1 MSTTGFE
8 RAAEG
13 RIRIHVMPTK
23 RFKTFAVSL
32 YAGAPL
38 REETVTPIALT
49 PFVLRRGSA
58 SYPETMLFRER
69 LEELYGAG
77 FGFDVYKRDGSQIVQ
92 FRMDTINDAF
102 VNTDESLLENS
113 LSFLGEALTR
123 PALENGVFKSK
134 FVDAERDNV
143 RKKLDAIINNKARY
157 AGSRCVEEMF
167 AGEAYRLNALGKREA
182 LEHLDAPALHES
194 YRKWL
199 SEATLDLYVVGDTTL
214 DEVRGIVHRY
224 FDVAGPGHEPHEYAR
239 SAKSE
244 GAGNP
249 HVVKETMD
257 VSQGKLNIGF
267 KTSIDYADDR
277 YASALVYNGVL
288 GGYPHSKLFQNV
300 REKASLAYY
309 ASSQYEPHKAF
320 GTIQSGIEIG
330 NYERALDII
339 RVQLDAM
346 KAGEITDTE
355 LGQTKAMLGNDLR
368 EVRDSAFQMIQH
380 DFGGR
385 LSGRERSVAE
395 LIEQVESMTAEQV
408 AVAAQNFRLDTI
420 YFLTGKEGE

>member
-1 MSTTGFE
+1 MGTPGFE

-13 RIRIHVMPTK
+13 RIRIHVLPTK

-38 REETVTPIALT
+38 QEETVTPIALT
-49 PFVLRRGSA
+49 PFVLRRGNA
-58 SYPETMLFRER
+58 SYPETILFRER

-102 VNTDESLLENS
+102 VSTNEPLLESS
-113 LSFLGEALTR
+113 LAFLGETLTR
-123 PALENGVFKSK
+123 PALENGVFKPK

-157 AGSRCVEEMF
+157 AGVRCVEEMF
-167 AGEAYRLNALGKREA
+167 AGESYRLNALGKREA
-182 LEHLDAPALHES
+182 LEHLDAAALHES

-199 SEATLDLYVVGDTTL
+199 SEASLDLYVVGDTTL
-214 DEVRGIVHRY
+214 DEVRSIVHKH
-224 FDVAGPGHEPHEYAR
+224 FDVAGPGHSPHTYAR
-239 SAKSE
+239 SEKNE
-244 GAGNP
+244 GVGNP
-249 HVVKETMD
+249 HIVKEVMD
-257 VSQGKLNIGF
+257 VSQGKLNVGF

-277 YASALVYNGVL
+277 YAAALVYNGVL

-330 NYERALDII
+330 NYDRALDII
-339 RVQLDAM
+339 RVQLDTM
-346 KAGEITDTE
+346 KAGEITETE
-355 LGQTKAMLGNDLR
+355 LSQTQAMLGNDLR
-368 EVRDSAFQMIQH
+368 EIRDSAFQMIHH

-385 LSGRERSVAE
+385 LSGRERAVSE
-395 LIEQVESMTAEQV
+395 LIEQVENMTTRQV
-408 AVAAQNFRLDTI
+408 AEAAQNFRLDTI

>member
-1 MSTTGFE
+1 MTTPGFE

-13 RIRIHVMPTK
+13 RIRIHVLPTK

-58 SYPETMLFRER
+58 SYPETIQFRER

-77 FGFDVYKRDGSQIVQ
+77 FGFDVYKRDDSQIVQ

-102 VNTDESLLENS
+102 VGTDESLLESS
-113 LSFLGEALTR
+113 LAFLGETLTR
-123 PALENGVFKSK
+123 PALESGVFKSK

-157 AGSRCVEEMF
+157 AGARCVEEMF
-167 AGEAYRLNALGKREA
+167 AGESYRLNALGKREA
-182 LEHLDAPALHES
+182 LEELNAAALHES

-199 SEATLDLYVVGDTTL
+199 SEASLDLYVVGDTTL
-214 DEVRGIVHRY
+214 EEVRGIVSRS
-224 FDVAGPGHEPHEYAR
+224 FDVAGPGHNPHEYAK
-239 SAKSE
+239 SAKNE
-244 GAGNP
+244 GVGNP
-249 HVVKETMD
+249 RIVKEAMD
-257 VSQGKLNIGF
+257 VAQGKLNIGF
-267 KTSIDYADDR
+267 KTSIDYTDDR
-277 YASALVYNGVL
+277 YAAALVYNGVL

-320 GTIQSGIEIG
+320 GTIQSGIEIA
-330 NYERALDII
+330 NYDRALDII

-346 KAGEITDTE
+346 KSGEITETE
-355 LGQTKAMLGNDLR
+355 LSQTKAMLGNDLR
-368 EVRDSAFQMIQH
+368 ETRDSAFQMIQH

-385 LSGRERSVAE
+385 LSGRQRAVSE
-395 LIEQVESMTAEQV
+395 LLEQVEHMTAEQV
-408 AVAAQNFRLDTI
+408 ADAAATFRLDTI
-420 YFLTGKEGE
+420 YFLTGKGGE

>member
-13 RIRIHVMPTK
+13 RIRIHVLPTK

-32 YAGAPL
+32 YAGASL
-38 REETVTPIALT
+38 QEETVTPIALT

-58 SYPETMLFRER
+58 AYPETILFRER

-102 VNTDESLLENS
+102 VGKEEQLLENS
-113 LSFLGEALTR
+113 LAFLGETLTR

-157 AGSRCVEEMF
+157 AGARCVEEMF
-167 AGEAYRLNALGKREA
+167 AGESYRLNALGKREA
-182 LEHLDAPALHES
+182 LEHLDASSLHES

-199 SEATLDLYVVGDTTL
+199 SEAVLDLYVVGDATL
-214 DEVRGIVHRY
+214 AEVQGIVHKH
-224 FDVAGPGHEPHEYAR
+224 FDIAGPGHSPYEYAR

-244 GAGNP
+244 GVGNP
-249 HVVKETMD
+249 HIVKETMD

-330 NYERALDII
+330 NYDRALEII

-346 KAGEITDTE
+346 KAGEITETE
-355 LGQTKAMLGNDLR
+355 LSQTQAMLGNDLR
-368 EVRDSAFQMIQH
+368 EIRDSAFQMIHH

-385 LSGRERSVAE
+385 LSGRERSVSE
-395 LIEQVESMTAEQV
+395 LLEQVESMTAQQV
-408 AVAAQNFRLDTI
+408 AEAAQNFRLDTI

>member
-1 MSTTGFE
+1 MSTSGFE
-8 RAAEG
+8 RTAEG
-13 RIRIHVMPTK
+13 RIRIHVLPTK

-38 REETVTPIALT
+38 AEETVTPIALT
-49 PFVLRRGSA
+49 PFVLRRGNA

-77 FGFDVYKRDGSQIVQ
+77 FGFDVYKRDNSQIVQ

-102 VNTDESLLENS
+102 VSTDEPLLESS
-113 LSFLGEALTR
+113 LAFLGETLTR

-143 RKKLDAIINNKARY
+143 RKKLDSIINNKARY
-157 AGSRCVEEMF
+157 AGVRCVEEMF
-167 AGEAYRLNALGKREA
+167 AGESYRLNALGKREA
-182 LEHLDAPALHES
+182 LEHLDAAALHES
-194 YRKWL
+194 YRQWL

-214 DEVRGIVHRY
+214 DEVRSLVHKY
-224 FDVAGPGHEPHEYAR
+224 FDIAGPGHTPHVYEK
-239 SAKSE
+239 SAKNE
-244 GAGNP
+244 GVGNP
-249 HVVKETMD
+249 HIVKEVMD

-267 KTSIDYADDR
+267 KTSIDYSDDR
-277 YASALVYNGVL
+277 YASALVYNGIL

-320 GTIQSGIEIG
+320 GTIQSGIEIS
-330 NYERALDII
+330 NYDRALDII

-346 KAGEITDTE
+346 KAGEITETE
-355 LGQTKAMLGNDLR
+355 LRQTQAMLGNDLR
-368 EVRDSAFQMIQH
+368 EIRDSAFQMIHH

-385 LSGRERSVAE
+385 LSGRERNVSE
-395 LIEQVESMTAEQV
+395 LIQQVEQMTSEQV
-408 AVAAQNFRLDTI
+408 AEAAQNFRLDTI

>member
-1 MSTTGFE
+1 MSNPQFE

-13 RIRIHVMPTK
+13 RIRIHVLPTK

-38 REETVTPIALT
+38 AEETVTPFALT
-49 PFVLRRGSA
+49 PFVLRRGNA
-58 SYPETMLFRER
+58 SYPETIQFRER

-102 VNTDESLLENS
+102 VRTEESLLENS
-113 LSFLGEALTR
+113 LAFLGETLTR

-157 AGSRCVEEMF
+157 AGARALEEMF

-182 LEHLDAPALHES
+182 LDELDAAALHES

-199 SEATLDLYVVGDTTL
+199 SEASLDLYVVGDTTL
-214 DEVRGIVHRY
+214 EEVRGIVHRY
-224 FDVAGPGHEPHEYAR
+224 FDLAGPGHEPYVYKR
-239 SAKSE
+239 SEKNE
-244 GAGNP
+244 GVGNP
-249 HVVKETMD
+249 RIVKETMD

-277 YASALVYNGVL
+277 YAAALVYNGIL

-330 NYERALDII
+330 NYDRALEII
-339 RVQLDAM
+339 RLQLDAM
-346 KAGEITDTE
+346 KAGEITETE
-355 LGQTKAMLGNDLR
+355 LSQTQAMLGNDLR
-368 EVRDSAFQMIQH
+368 EVRDSAFQMIHH

-385 LSGRERSVAE
+385 LSGRERSVSE

-408 AVAAQNFRLDTI
+408 AEAAQDFRLDTI

>member
-1 MSTTGFE
+1 MSTPGFE

-13 RIRIHVMPTK
+13 RIRIHVLPTK

-49 PFVLRRGSA
+49 PFVLRRGNA
-58 SYPETMLFRER
+58 SYPETILFRER

-77 FGFDVYKRDGSQIVQ
+77 FGFDVYKRDESQIVQ

-102 VNTDESLLENS
+102 VSTDEPLLENS
-113 LSFLGEALTR
+113 LAFLGQTLTR
-123 PALENGVFKSK
+123 PALENGVFKTK

-143 RKKLDAIINNKARY
+143 RKKLDAVINNKVRY
-157 AGSRCVEEMF
+157 AGARCLEEMF

-182 LEHLDAPALHES
+182 LEELNASALHES

-199 SEATLDLYVVGDTTL
+199 SEAALDLYVVGDTTL
-214 DEVRGIVHRY
+214 DEVRGIVHKH
-224 FDVAGPGHEPHEYAR
+224 FDIAGPGNEPHEYKR
-239 SAKSE
+239 SGKNE
-244 GAGNP
+244 GVGNP
-249 HVVKETMD
+249 HIVKETMD

-277 YASALVYNGVL
+277 YAAALVYNGVL

-320 GTIQSGIEIG
+320 ATIQSGIEIG
-330 NYERALDII
+330 NYDRALDII

-346 KAGEITDTE
+346 QAGDITETE

-368 EVRDSAFQMIQH
+368 EVRDSAFQMIHH

-385 LSGRERSVAE
+385 LSGRSRDVSE
-395 LIEQVESMTAEQV
+395 LIEQVERMTKEQV
-408 AVAAQNFRLDTI
+408 AEAARNFRLDTI
-420 YFLTGKEGE
+420 YFLTGKGEE